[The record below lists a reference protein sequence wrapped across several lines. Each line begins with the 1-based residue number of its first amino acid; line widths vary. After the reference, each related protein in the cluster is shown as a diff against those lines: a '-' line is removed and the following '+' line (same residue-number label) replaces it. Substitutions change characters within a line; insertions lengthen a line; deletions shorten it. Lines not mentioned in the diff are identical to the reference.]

1 MTDIINFPIFP
12 NQPTEVNPDEE
23 DDMPLSPAAVLL
35 YEASV
40 LIDGD
45 RDAQHGDRHENFSNI
60 ARAFSARLG
69 KMVTPAEAALLLADM
84 KMARTKSGSY
94 NPDDYRDAAA
104 YVALAGELA
113 LPK

>member
-1 MTDIINFPIFP
+1 MNDDTTIINFPH
-12 NQPTEVNPDEE
+12 QPTEVNPDEE
-23 DDMPLSPAAVLL
+23 GDIPLSPAAALL
-35 YEASV
+35 YEAAV

-45 RDAQHGDRHENFSNI
+45 RDAQHGNRHENFSNI